1 MRLAGMITAAVSST
15 NNRSQASNLYRNDL
29 STLLLFDQELTKIV
43 IILDMCVSEAE
54 KVIDIFSGFKD

>member
-1 MRLAGMITAAVSST
+1 MITASVSST

-43 IILDMCVSEAE
+43 IILDMCVPETE
-54 KVIDIFSGFKD
+54 KVIDIFSGLKD